1 MPKQIPMKVIPFRL
15 PADLIKRLDKH
26 AERMQAAQPGLQ
38 VTRADALRVLLTE
51 ALDREEA
58 RRDKA

>member
-1 MPKQIPMKVIPFRL
+1 MPKQTPMKVIPFRL